1 MRNDTNTRGHQN
13 WFYFSM
19 KNNSGDKKR
28 VKLNIMNLKRN
39 LNLVREGQRIY
50 ARTIS
55 PVSS

>member
-1 MRNDTNTRGHQN
+1 
-13 WFYFSM
+13 M